1 MGACV
6 CACVRV
12 SAQMCAF
19 VCVNLCYLCACVCV
33 CVCVCVCEVERVR
46 AQLCVFVREF
56 VFACY
61 VISTCA
67 SARMREQI
75 FVFVHTNAPTRP
87 HACAHALEHNIAN
100 KWTRFARA
108 HVQMQTCMYT
118 WTRTQNRVQLN
129 ACARAQI
136 FTFMRAFVP
145 ICARTRSCTHANPAT
160 TIFCKNAQLC
170 LCSRA
175 HAHVHA

>member
-1 MGACV
+1 MRLCMCTCV
-6 CACVRV
+6 CANVSICLREFVFAVR
-12 SAQMCAF
+12 M
-19 VCVNLCYLCACVCV
+19 CVCV
-33 CVCVCVCEVERVR
+33 CDIERVR
-46 AQLCVFVREF
+46 TQLCVFVREF

-87 HACAHALEHNIAN
+87 HACTHALEHNIAD
-100 KWTRFARA
+100 KCTSFARA

-129 ACARAQI
+129 PCARAQI
-136 FTFMRAFVP
+136 HIHIHAC
-145 ICARTRSCTHANPAT
+145 ICAHLRARTRTCTQANPAT
-160 TIFCKNAQLC
+160 TFFCKNAQIC